1 MPVPEVT
8 DDTRKP
14 SLLTVLF
21 RVGVALASVAALVL
35 LVADSNGPLRVA
47 AVLAIL
53 AIVLIGLS
61 ITMRPED
68 GGRVVRLR
76 EELEQ
81 LRHELHGE
89 VVAAAQRG
97 NQALDQVQRTQEAVM
112 ALGRRLDA
120 GVATPG
126 VSGGQRARVP
136 VDESAGRAA
145 VPDADRWGEHE
156 GDRSRQGDYPPAE
169 QYPGDRSA
177 TGRAG
182 AYAAVGPGTGS
193 TVSRPSAGGPGGA
206 HAATG
211 GPDGDHAAAGR
222 HGGGYGAEPSMAG
235 GHVPGDRPAGRHG
248 TEPAVGTY
256 GVRSPEPDGQRA
268 AHPHGVVR
276 HTETVHVTRHTVVD
290 GGRNRSG
297 TPYGGYDGGWSPGAD
312 ARSWTGDGES
322 RSWSGNGDG
331 DGRSWS
337 GGGDDR
343 GGWAADGEWGES
355 DELARPRPRQD
366 GHDWANQP
374 DDQEWA
380 NRPGGQGW
388 ADQPDDRGWGG
399 ARSWNH
405 AVDQRGRELG
415 TGEGFEDDYWSQLR
429 AGGRWAAVRED
440 DRGHELR
447 VGERRAEVHTDRGG
461 AEYRVADR
469 WAAVRRDEPGP
480 DPANAWRGGW
490 SEPEERPALPPG
502 TAPDE
507 WQPPQQRQPEPR
519 WSPTSGRYGR
529 PDDRWR

>member
-8 DDTRKP
+8 DDTRTP

-21 RVGVALASVAALVL
+21 RVGVALAVVAALVL

-61 ITMRPED
+61 IAMRPDD
-68 GGRVVRLR
+68 GSRAVQLR

-81 LRHELHGE
+81 LRRELHGE

-126 VSGGQRARVP
+126 GSGGQRARVA

-156 GDRSRQGDYPPAE
+156 SDRDHQGDYPPAE
-169 QYPGDRSA
+169 QYPGDRVA
-177 TGRAG
+177 AGRAG
-182 AYAAVGPGTGS
+182 AYAAVRPGTALAVGH
-193 TVSRPSAGGPGGA
+193 PSAAGPGGA

-222 HGGGYGAEPSMAG
+222 HGGGYGAEPSTG
-235 GHVPGDRPAGRHG
+235 GYVPGDRPAGRHG
-248 TEPAVGTY
+248 TEPAAGTY

-268 AHPHGVVR
+268 SAPRGVVR

-297 TPYGGYDGGWSPGAD
+297 TPYGGYDGGWSPGPD
-312 ARSWTGDGES
+312 ARSWSGDGES
-322 RSWSGNGDG
+322 RSWSGGGDG

-355 DELARPRPRQD
+355 DEPARPRPRQ
-366 GHDWANQP
+366 GSHDWANQP
-374 DDQEWA
+374 D
-380 NRPGGQGW
+380 GHGW
-388 ADQPDDRGWGG
+388 GADQPDDRGWEG
-399 ARSWNH
+399 ARSWNR
-405 AVDQRGRELG
+405 AVDQRGRESG
-415 TGEGFEDDYWSQLR
+415 TGEGVEDDYWSQLR
-429 AGGRWAAVRED
+429 AGDRWAAVRED

-447 VGERRAEVHTDRGG
+447 MGERRAEVRTDRGG

-469 WAAVRRDEPGP
+469 WAAARRDEPGR

-490 SEPEERPALPPG
+490 SEPEERPALSPG
-502 TAPDE
+502 TVPDE
-507 WQPPQQRQPEPR
+507 RQPPQQRQPEPQ
-519 WSPTSGRYGR
+519 WSPTWGRYGR
-529 PDDRWR
+529 PDERWR